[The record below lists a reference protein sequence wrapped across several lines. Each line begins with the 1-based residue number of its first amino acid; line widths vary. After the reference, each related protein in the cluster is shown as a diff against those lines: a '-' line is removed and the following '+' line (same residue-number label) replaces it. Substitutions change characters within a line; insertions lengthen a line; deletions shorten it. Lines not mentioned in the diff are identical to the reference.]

1 MPQER
6 RSSVGA
12 SCTIPPGD
20 EGASPRRCRS
30 HQDGLPFEGRR
41 THVADRG
48 MSAALVI
55 QLDNATLI
63 VLSFAKFV
71 IRGIHGS
78 VNLSPCT
85 RH

>member
-1 MPQER
+1 METAENWLG
-6 RSSVGA
+6 SDAMSV
-12 SCTIPPGD
+12 
-20 EGASPRRCRS
+20 RK
-30 HQDGLPFEGRR
+30 L
-41 THVADRG
+41 VADRLWHRQRCRFG
-48 MSAALVI
+48 KPRTEACVRAPSIV